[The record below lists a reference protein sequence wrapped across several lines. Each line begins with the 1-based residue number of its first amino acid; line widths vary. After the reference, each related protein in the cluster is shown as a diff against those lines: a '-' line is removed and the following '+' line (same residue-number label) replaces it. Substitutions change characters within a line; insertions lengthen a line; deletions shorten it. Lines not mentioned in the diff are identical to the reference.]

1 MGVHRNGV
9 RKRSRVDIALSTLDD
24 DEFVFMMAMVMD
36 YGNEVRYRDGYRYV
50 ALEKKNCGG
59 LGFRVWSALCLFSRL
74 FRHVT

>member
-50 ALEKKNCGG
+50 ALEKKKNCGG

-74 FRHVT
+74 FRHM